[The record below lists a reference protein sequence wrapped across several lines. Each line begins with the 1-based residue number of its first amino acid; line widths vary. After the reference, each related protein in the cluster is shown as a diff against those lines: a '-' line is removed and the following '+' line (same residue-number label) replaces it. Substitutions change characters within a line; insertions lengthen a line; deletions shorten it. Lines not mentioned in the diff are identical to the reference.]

1 MADHRIAVLVAEA
14 NQMGR
19 QLMAEAFRAQERR
32 MQVEV
37 VAADSS
43 TIVKALEKRRPQIA
57 VISARLQDGP
67 VAGLKVLHELRAAD
81 HSVPV
86 VLLLDSEDRELIV
99 ECFRSGARGVFCR
112 SKPFEALCK
121 CIQVVS
127 QGQIWADTTEL
138 QYVLE
143 GLAKTTRMSIVHDP
157 GPVQLTKRQTE
168 IIALVADG
176 LTNREIAQQLGL
188 STHTVRNYLFR
199 IFDKIGVSNRV
210 LLVMYYNHRILH
222 AHAPTEQPD
231 SSLEVIS

>member
-1 MADHRIAVLVAEA
+1 MAGHAIAVLVAEA
-14 NQMGR
+14 NQMGS
-19 QLMAEAFRAQERR
+19 QLMAEAFRGQERR

-37 VAADSS
+37 VAADSTS
-43 TIVKALEKRRPQIA
+43 LMKVLERKRPQVAI
-57 VISARLQDGP
+57 ISARLQDGP
-67 VAGLKVLHELRAAD
+67 MAGLKVLQEMRAAQQA
-81 HSVPV
+81 VPT
-86 VLLLDSEDRELIV
+86 VLLLDSQDRELII
-99 ECFRSGARGVFCR
+99 ECFRAGARGVFCR

-143 GLAKTTRMSIVHDP
+143 GLAETTRVP
-157 GPVQLTKRQTE
+157 VVGNAGPIRLSKRETE
-168 IIALVADG
+168 VIALVAEG

-210 LLVMYYNHRILH
+210 LLVMYYNHRVLH
-222 AHAPTEQPD
+222 SHAPTGT
-231 SSLEVIS
+231 SLAP